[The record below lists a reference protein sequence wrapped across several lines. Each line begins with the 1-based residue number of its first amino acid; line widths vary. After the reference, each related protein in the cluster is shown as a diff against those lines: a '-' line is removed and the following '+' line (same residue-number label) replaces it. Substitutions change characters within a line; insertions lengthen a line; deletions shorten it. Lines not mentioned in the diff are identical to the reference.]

1 MCLECGS
8 SSSPFALRCA
18 VGCEESQSRPRTA
31 TWFSLAATTTNTD
44 RRTRVG
50 GGTASGKTSHAL
62 ESGEPRDVPL
72 PLFGRAWSAV
82 ARPPP
87 RCAGA
92 MRGGFYN
99 TGPCVPV
106 GVWPARATCQGLV
119 FGVWPV
125 PRPGVWGLA
134 RARAWGL
141 GFLRIAKPRRRG
153 PPGASRSPALKI
165 RAIWCIARGRTRRP
179 RRCQVIEGQQKML
192 AYFEVRPIV

>member
-106 GVWPARATCQGLV
+106 GVWPVPHAKAWCLGFGPCQGLG

-125 PRPGVWGLA
+125 PGPEVWGFCESPNLE
-134 RARAWGL
+134 G
-141 GFLRIAKPRRRG
+141 
-153 PPGASRSPALKI
+153 GAQRNAEP
-165 RAIWCIARGRTRRP
+165 CIL
-179 RRCQVIEGQQKML
+179 EGGDRHFCDSG
-192 AYFEVRPIV
+192 A

>member
-1 MCLECGS
+1 MRCAWSAVARPL
-8 SSSPFALRCA
+8 PLRCVVLWVA
-18 VGCEESQSRPRTA
+18 RNPSRGRELPPA

-106 GVWPARATCQGLV
+106 GVWPVPRATCQDLV

-134 RARAWGL
+134 RARA
-141 GFLRIAKPRRRG
+141 
-153 PPGASRSPALKI
+153 
-165 RAIWCIARGRTRRP
+165 
-179 RRCQVIEGQQKML
+179 
-192 AYFEVRPIV
+192 

>member
-1 MCLECGS
+1 MESGEPSDVPLALMRCAWSAVARPL
-8 SSSPFALRCA
+8 PLRCVVLWVA
-18 VGCEESQSRPRTA
+18 RNLSRGRELPPA

-50 GGTASGKTSHAL
+50 GGTASGRTSHAL

-106 GVWPARATCQGLV
+106 GVWPVPHAKAWCLGFGPCQGLG

-125 PRPGVWGLA
+125 PGPGVWGFCESPNLEGGA
-134 RARAWGL
+134 HSAVDKAPVFRC
-141 GFLRIAKPRRRG
+141 FG
-153 PPGASRSPALKI
+153 PGSSPA
-165 RAIWCIARGRTRRP
+165 T
-179 RRCQVIEGQQKML
+179 KM
-192 AYFEVRPIV
+192 A